1 VAETPQPATA
11 VSGIT
16 RNVTVLV
23 RPLVELSLAR
33 AIESTLNDTPGVESA
48 RLSSIS
54 GDSAVIHAVV
64 GQGTS
69 VVASLRQNLPVAFD
83 VIESSD
89 HAISIELAD
98 GHEVGDPA
106 TRIETES

>member
-1 VAETPQPATA
+1 
-11 VSGIT
+11 
-16 RNVTVLV
+16 VTVLV